1 MSSEVD
7 AFVQEKVLPQ
17 FHGVVAAIRALMTD
31 AAPDATEYITYGIP
45 AWRMTRII
53 AVLSPTKKDITLA
66 FSNGADF
73 EDTFGLLKGVG
84 NRSKH
89 VKLKTADEVIAH
101 DAALRD
107 YIAQAIAHDTR

>member
-1 MSSEVD
+1 MGSEVD

-17 FHGVVAAIRALMTD
+17 FHDVVAAIRALMAD
-31 AAPDATEYITYGIP
+31 AAPDATEYVTYGIP

-73 EDTFGLLKGVG
+73 EDMYGLLKGVG

-89 VKLKTADEVIAH
+89 VKLKTVDDVHSH
-101 DAALRD
+101 DAALRY
-107 YIAQAIAHDTR
+107 YIAQAVAHDQR